1 MESKPMREIITKRFK
16 QISSRSHTRLTT
28 DILFDRGDTDGS
40 VRMVLKPRA
49 IGAARNGNLNM
60 QEAPAAFE
68 AWALLIHAHCGF
80 SVQLDIEEA
89 SSPAPPVRSHY
100 GRFLYRAMKFAEQY
114 GTWFSLSE
122 RLKEPVADFAR
133 YLYQMDA
140 SAGAKQNFCNG
151 LPTKEPTNSTY
162 LENRVEE
169 LFASSA
175 QPVLSAITLREAG
188 LTIAP
193 AGIWRQLPVGLYEK
207 EKREATSVFTYGKSA
222 VDLWALA
229 GDSMVIYELKVRNPM
244 VGILTELMFYANY
257 AYDMYVAENRFYPM
271 APPNGTGN
279 KELRGY
285 PELYE
290 RRGSLRMIHGAMLT
304 DQLHP
309 LITPKV
315 VDLMNEGSP
324 FIRYHDLRYTLSIDV
339 GDSV

>member
-1 MESKPMREIITKRFK
+1 
-16 QISSRSHTRLTT
+16 
-28 DILFDRGDTDGS
+28 
-40 VRMVLKPRA
+40 
-49 IGAARNGNLNM
+49 
-60 QEAPAAFE
+60 
-68 AWALLIHAHCGF
+68 
-80 SVQLDIEEA
+80 
-89 SSPAPPVRSHY
+89 
-100 GRFLYRAMKFAEQY
+100 
-114 GTWFSLSE
+114 
-122 RLKEPVADFAR
+122 
-133 YLYQMDA
+133 
-140 SAGAKQNFCNG
+140 
-151 LPTKEPTNSTY
+151 
-162 LENRVEE
+162 
-169 LFASSA
+169 
-175 QPVLSAITLREAG
+175 
-188 LTIAP
+188 
-193 AGIWRQLPVGLYEK
+193 
-207 EKREATSVFTYGKSA
+207 
-222 VDLWALA
+222 
-229 GDSMVIYELKVRNPM
+229 MVIYELKVRNPM